1 MFNFDF
7 NFDRISFWLGFIA
20 ASLVWWPFSR
30 VRPLLPEWRDQIRQT
45 IDTINQRNLAGV
57 EYYLRQET
65 LQRAQRQHLTAP
77 LFSLDDIL
85 IEPGLMIPP
94 SKDDP
99 TAPEPAQSIAGQVI
113 PYLPDWPELVAPFG
127 VPSLTPAQALQSGRS
142 LVIIGQPG
150 SGKTVALAHLA
161 SQIARQDPATGK
173 YVNAIPVFVHALEL
187 DTTLAENE
195 DPMINMIRA
204 ISGNASMVMQPQIP
218 RFLKA
223 VFKDK
228 QRKVVLLLDGL
239 DELSAQQ
246 MTAMQAYLAAFLKR
260 HPRLQI
266 IATASSDYIDGLT
279 RINLFPL
286 ALAAWSLTQ
295 KKELT
300 QKWGK
305 AWSEQISPEIRKQ
318 NKGVDLDPLLM
329 ENWLSG
335 ENAYATPLEW
345 SLRLWGAYAGDMG
358 GSHSLGALHTY
369 LARFL
374 PNPAMMPALEAL
386 AHQMVQASRASLSFD
401 EAEKILSSVAIQKAT
416 QLQPVEPSAASD
428 PAVPVDASISENSEA
443 VSAEAARTGEQSTS
457 PGKGK
462 RTRSKGRR
470 DVMGTQGEL
479 ILSALISSR
488 VLVQLGNR
496 QIRFANPVLL
506 GFLAGMQTT
515 YGEAER
521 IVETI
526 LEKIDWPVYLI
537 VLRYA
542 AACSENPIWIYPL
555 IDHAEAPLYRTLL
568 LAARWMKDSPPE
580 AEWRAHTMR
589 NLVTKLQDDLIP
601 LGMRARIIA
610 AFLLSQDASI
620 LKLFKQLLNHK
631 SPVVRRAALLGSG
644 ALGSPQLINDILGQ
658 LADFDPAMRNTACLA
673 LSAIPGEAALNAIV
687 QVLLSGDEE
696 IRQAAAEALS
706 RIKPDG
712 HKVLEEA
719 AAEEDLLTR
728 RASVYGLVQ
737 IREPWAREVLEKM
750 AVGDGQWV
758 VRNAAAQAL
767 ETMQDATA
775 GLPKPLP
782 KPSESPWLL
791 TFASKLGMGIL
802 PGQPATDVLN
812 MVLKSGSVEEQIAAL
827 SYLKERPDG
836 DTIGAIYGLYYSG
849 QEALYEPVLH
859 TLWWISICDSKLP
872 AAAQFGLG

>member
-7 NFDRISFWLGFIA
+7 NFDRLSFWLGFIA
-20 ASLVWWPFSR
+20 ATLIWWLFSR
-30 VRPLLPEWRDQIRQT
+30 IRPLLPEWREQIRQT
-45 IDTINQRNLAGV
+45 IDTISQRNLAGV

-85 IEPGLMIPP
+85 IEPRLLIPP
-94 SKDDP
+94 FRDDP
-99 TAPEPAQSIAGQVI
+99 TAPEPAQSIAGQVV

-127 VPSLTPAQALQSGRS
+127 VPNLTPAQALQSGRS

-150 SGKTVALAHLA
+150 SGKTVALAYLA
-161 SQIARQDPATGK
+161 SQIARQDPITGK
-173 YVNAIPVFVHALEL
+173 YANAIPVFVHALEL
-187 DTTLAENE
+187 DATLVENE
-195 DPMINMIRA
+195 DPMFNMIRA

-223 VFKDK
+223 AFKDK

-246 MTAMQAYLAAFLKR
+246 MAAMQTYLAAFLKR

-266 IATASSDYIDGLT
+266 ISTASSDYIDGLT

-286 ALAAWSLTQ
+286 SLAAWSQSQ

-300 QKWGK
+300 EKWGK
-305 AWSEQISPEIRKQ
+305 AWTEQISPEIRKQ

-386 AHQMVQASRASLSFD
+386 AHQMVQTSCASLSYD
-401 EAEKILSSVAIQKAT
+401 EAEKVLSSVVLQKTA
-416 QLQPVEPSAASD
+416 QAQPVDPSKTLD
-428 PAVPVDASISENSEA
+428 PAVPADLTASA
-443 VSAEAARTGEQSTS
+443 DTEAASTETSGAGEQ
-457 PGKGK
+457 PVQPAKAK
-462 RTRSKGRR
+462 KARTKSRR
-470 DVMGTQGEL
+470 EVMGTQGEL

-506 GFLAGMQTT
+506 GFLAGMQTS
-515 YGEAER
+515 YGEAESM
-521 IVETI
+521 VSTI
-526 LEKIDWPVYLI
+526 LEKIDWPVSPI

-542 AACSENPIWIYPL
+542 AACSENPTWIYPL

-568 LAARWMKDSPPE
+568 LTARWMKDSPPE

-589 NLVTKLQDDLIP
+589 SLVTHLQNDLLP

-610 AFLLSQDASI
+610 AFLLSQDASV
-620 LKLFKQLLNHK
+620 LKLYKQLLNHK
-631 SPVVRRAALLGSG
+631 SPAVRRAALLGCG
-644 ALGSPQLINDILGQ
+644 ALGSPQVINDILGQ
-658 LADFDPAMRNTACLA
+658 LADLDPAMRNTACLA

-706 RIKPDG
+706 QIEPNG

-737 IREPWAREVLEKM
+737 VREPWARQLLEKL

-827 SYLKERPDG
+827 NYLKERPDE

-849 QEALYEPVLH
+849 QEALYEPVIH
-859 TLWWISICDSKLP
+859 ALWWISICDGKLP